1 MADHSWVG
9 EDSTWEGWTTP
20 SPSPGVPLGIPTGR
34 KLPSGPPAGWVGEV
48 RTMPRATDDTI
59 RYAARL
65 WPQVQPEDF
74 DRTGKRRYVERAT
87 GIEFDVCHGNPLL
100 GDDPEA
106 ADYFFVEDDSLWFL
120 RRADRPRVRSQSMGS
135 MGAVRP

>member
-1 MADHSWVG
+1 
-9 EDSTWEGWTTP
+9 
-20 SPSPGVPLGIPTGR
+20 
-34 KLPSGPPAGWVGEV
+34 
-48 RTMPRATDDTI
+48 
-59 RYAARL
+59 
-65 WPQVQPEDF
+65 VQPEDF

-87 GIEFDVCHGNPLL
+87 GIEFDVCHWNPLL